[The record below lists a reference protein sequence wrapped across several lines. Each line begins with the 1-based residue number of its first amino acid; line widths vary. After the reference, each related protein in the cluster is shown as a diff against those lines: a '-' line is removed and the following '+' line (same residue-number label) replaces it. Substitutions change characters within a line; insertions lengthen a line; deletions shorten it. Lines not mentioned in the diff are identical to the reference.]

1 MKNVRK
7 SLAAFAALVFAYS
20 IQAGGTVTFSPTTLP
35 DATVGASYSATVT
48 VTADMGMRGGGC
60 KSSLPAGI
68 TRCIFN
74 SLAGVFL
81 VSGTPETAGTYK
93 LNLMVQF
100 SDGSSAEQEV
110 ALTVKAGTPATPE
123 LTWSSPASDK
133 VSMTVGDKQMFKVT
147 AKNIGSATLNWYVD
161 GSRAGGEDGYATGA
175 QYEYSPRAAGSHTV
189 ACKAMQGDAGSGS
202 VIEVASVSWTVTATA
217 PATTF
222 SAKSPAEQTV
232 SMSVGKS
239 QTFEVEAFGSTEGIS
254 YSWSASSGS
263 GSSSVPVVANGLSC
277 TFTPPAGGTYVV
289 RFTYG
294 SGSQVAWVV
303 TVSAPTV
310 EFSPSGTSVVIQ
322 PGERPTFNVIVKNAT
337 SDVLYRWWRGDDEGS
352 LAPASTGT
360 DSNAAAY
367 QYIPSHS
374 GTQLLR
380 AVASSAD
387 GKTEYGS
394 HTWTVTTDGPRIVS
408 VTPYTNSVEMVK
420 GEKRNFTVTLD
431 KTNYEQ
437 LTYNWEVEL
446 SENSWWPFVNA
457 AGATRSYTFDGDDK
471 GIKVT
476 IYANGVNCGT
486 QTWSLVPKAS
496 EVTTL
501 ERLTPVQADVTMV
514 AGGMQTFRVIGE
526 ERNAYS
532 NYYWYV
538 DGKAMS
544 AGYKYYPYFPGV
556 SNGVHTIECKI
567 QADAEV
573 NGGEELG
580 EVQASTYWTVTV
592 AEPEDPPLFERE
604 APLTP
609 GVYTNYYE
617 DVVFNVK
624 ANGDTSGVDYHWVVS
639 SEQDLNAAFRSSSG
653 LTATLRPAR
662 EGIYYVSFVYG
673 ANRSIQW
680 AVTVGT
686 GTINSPTLAR
696 VDPVDEDAFPCVFRG
711 ETKTFTVADSGK
723 FPVDTQIYWGWNLG
737 SDVDH
742 NDSLRKTAPITD
754 EDSHNFE
761 FATGGYTE
769 MGVHTVYC
777 YAKKYGA
784 DLDKRYCELSWY
796 FRVQEMPVLTRIGAD
811 TEVKVNVGEPC
822 SLGVRADYCKSKHVA
837 VRWYVNGQLL
847 SEQTGEPIPE
857 QTASYSS
864 KTFTPSIKGNYAVEC
879 KAETRNTDGSWRT
892 LSTVAWTVRAIYG
905 EKAYIPVPL
914 PASADYIG
922 EMFTHRVSLKP
933 GAFSKPITREHGEAI
948 YSEFN
953 VVGSLPAGVTLSN
966 AGVLSG
972 TMNDDLSGEE
982 IVLDLVFSS
991 QPPVVNTYTNRVTL
1005 TLVKRVEENRMP
1017 YFSFADPADAAID
1030 CYIGVPQTFNVY
1042 AYDEEEENVTYKW
1055 FLDGELTPFETGT
1068 YTFNDSNAGHV
1079 GMTRS
1084 ICCCA
1089 TDRNPGYV
1097 FMKEWTVTMRQPEF
1111 AIATT
1116 TLSGGT
1122 VGDPSGAI
1130 LLDYIKPSNTTV
1142 VALDVVDGK
1151 LPPGWTPLSF
1161 GTSDSFIAGK
1171 FRKAGSY
1178 TFTLRAT
1185 CSNGETAEQ
1194 TYTVN
1199 VGGTDDAPKTWK
1211 VEYSGGGTIKP
1222 TKSVLLGKDEET
1234 YYSITQTLQQG
1245 VAEGDTIEVYSTNPD
1260 MTEELS
1266 AFKYLKGVNVILKG
1280 NLVLDAGRK
1289 APDVSMFTSDGGS
1302 LRFKLAG
1309 QTEGYY
1315 GDKVV
1320 IATIGK
1326 GKSVGDYMIY
1336 NNSLPYYTGELE
1348 VDDDGNMY
1356 TRTVCVKYND
1366 SDDRLN
1372 LADDMTRRDV
1382 TFSGATFSKRVTVTS
1397 EGVLPGS
1404 VVFAGSNILAEDF
1417 TLPALDDVKTVVKS
1431 GATLEFGNGASL
1443 GDSRTGGIELEA
1455 GATLRFNPN
1464 GSGPLMYG
1472 IRMKLPKTG
1481 KVNLALTGAME
1492 VGKLF
1497 NISSRYVGDNDPSN
1511 VFAIVPQGGDTAN
1524 YRLYRGGENSL
1535 MLAAEAAPDP
1545 GALDWTG
1552 DVDNLT
1558 PSPVAAG
1565 GEFTHTFCAKGP
1577 QVWDARAGKYV
1588 DAYRNFAYTLVSPAY
1603 TAIRD
1608 EARSFNGNAGERELL
1623 QGAYRHGASASA
1635 TDAEI
1640 GFPFPCGESF
1650 VSTVRVRPG
1659 SLVVGGATLWLLDK
1673 GFLGDVQNTFAHIY
1687 IARTSESFT
1696 VRYGQFASVTLTP
1709 NGKFRV
1715 AFGPDADLQSLNDP
1729 QIPLCYMTVGGKE
1742 VDFSSAEP
1750 YAGSSDVVLA
1760 PTCPPGIT
1768 LSSTGTLSGRPLVA
1782 GDYQLTVKVT
1792 AQDSRTSAAYTMTRT
1807 FGMFVENYGFAAPS
1821 IETVKSPEVAE
1832 DGYVHLPLGE
1842 AADFES
1848 SVSEGGQLRWTLDG
1862 AVVDSKDGAFTLT
1875 APATRSLDAAGARIH
1890 RLAAEA
1896 DDASGR
1902 FGWSVRKVWYVVYN
1916 RKVYI
1921 DAEKGGS
1928 PSAGGGSGSSGG
1940 AEGGDASG
1948 GASYYIGEDG
1958 SVITIGGGAA
1968 GGGADGGGAAGGGEG
1983 GGTVYDGTEEAP
1995 FNDFQ
2000 DGMFRY
2006 LLNGDEVIVAP
2017 GEYETP
2023 IDFFNNDAEVA
2034 IYSTGSADN
2043 TTINVYARDNA
2054 RCFRQGRYEL
2064 AFGKSGSLEEIF
2076 VPVNAATVAG
2086 LTLCCGEM
2094 EADVHND
2101 AGAFALSSVNCY
2113 GVSGG
2118 GAFGGS
2124 FTNCVIAGCEAKDY
2138 GGGAYGAVL
2147 NHCIVEDCSAAV
2159 GGGCANC
2166 ELSYCTV
2173 VGNVATSAAGGVD
2186 GECEAYYSIIV
2197 GNEAAGKANEYAAT
2211 TTPVKL
2217 TPQVPTI
2224 DNCFTSGDPLFCAD
2238 YHLASGS
2245 PAEGKGAY
2253 PTPDA
2258 TECLV
2263 FVEIVGGGVV
2273 EPNEVGGNVVG
2284 VGENVVFTTSGRDVE
2299 AIYVNGNAVDSPAN
2313 IWTLENV
2320 TANTTVRFVFGAA
2333 TLRVGATRELKT
2345 ISSAVAVA
2353 GPGDTI
2359 TVDAGTYEE
2368 TIDVRGFAGSL
2379 TIEAADP
2386 ANKPVVDAKGEGRCV
2401 TAMSD
2406 ADYIVFR
2413 NIVFVNGRADRV
2425 TAGDQPYA
2433 EWFTDGQHSYDD
2445 RDLLNYGFGG
2455 GVFGG
2460 RYENCVI
2467 SNCVAM
2473 GSKGGGAFGAV
2484 LVGCDIASNQAGTKD
2499 SGVNLRDMCGGG
2511 AFGGLVKDCRVHG
2524 NLLVGYQDQIYCRYR
2539 GAGTFGAEVR
2549 NSFVWDNFINCG
2561 SVESA
2566 IPNETDTG
2574 SDGITVHTVEKT
2586 PTEARLENHKTPIP
2600 IDGEMP
2606 SYNTRE
2612 AAETAAAKQIADVPT
2627 PVARAISD
2635 YDAYANLF
2643 EIKTVE
2649 DGKGGFVNEP
2659 ALKESV
2665 LETIHEQAMDALTK
2679 DDSGEPRES
2688 FQVQKMEK
2696 TLTNTIPGLYYAL
2709 EFSSDLSAGSFVGD
2723 RHLATGSG
2731 SVKLSA
2737 TSLNTPSGFWRMA
2750 VYLTPDGE

>member
-1 MKNVRK
+1 MNITKRF
-7 SLAAFAALVFAYS
+7 LAAFAALAFAHS
-20 IQAGGTVTFSPTTLP
+20 IQAGDGSLTFSPTAFP
-35 DATVGASYSATVT
+35 DATVNESYEQSVTITSDMGISSPKGVSGLPSGLSARSAVKGSALTLTVQGKPTVKGTFTITVT
-48 VTADMGMRGGGC
+48 VMLGDRST
-60 KSSLPAGI
+60 
-68 TRCIFN
+68 T
-74 SLAGVFL
+74 
-81 VSGTPETAGTYK
+81 SG
-93 LNLMVQF
+93 LI
-100 SDGSSAEQEV
+100 S
-110 ALTVKAGTPATPE
+110 LTVKDGSGGGGVTTPTLE
-123 LTWSSPASDK
+123 RNSPSTAS
-133 VSMTVGDKQMFKVT
+133 VSMTVGDKQNFKVT
-147 AKNIGSATLNWYVD
+147 AKDIGSATLYWYED
-161 GSRAGGEDGYATGA
+161 GSNAGCTGA
-175 QYEYSPRAAGSHTV
+175 EFEYSPSSAGSHTV
-189 ACKAMQGDAGSGS
+189 ECRAMQMSGSGG
-202 VIEVASVSWTVTATA
+202 VVTLASVSWNVAVSA

-222 SAKSPAEQTV
+222 SPKSPASQNV

-239 QTFEVEAFGSTEGIS
+239 QAFEVEASGSTEGIS
-254 YSWSASSGS
+254 YSWSASPGSGS
-263 GSSSVPVVANGLSC
+263 GSVPVVANGLSC

-294 SGSQVAWVV
+294 SSSQVAWVV

-374 GTQLLR
+374 GAQLLR

-431 KTNYEQ
+431 KTDYEQ
-437 LTYNWEVEL
+437 LTYNWDVEL

-811 TEVKVNVGEPC
+811 TEVKVNVGEPS

-914 PASADYIG
+914 PDSEVLG
-922 EMFTHRVSLKP
+922 EVFAHRVSLKP
-933 GAFSKPITREHGEAI
+933 GEFSKPITMAGGVAG

-953 VVGSLPAGVTLSN
+953 VIGSLPAGVTLSSG
-966 AGVLSG
+966 GVLSG
-972 TMNDDLSGEE
+972 TMNDDLNGEE
-982 IVLDLVFSS
+982 IQLELVFSS
-991 QPPVVNTYTNRVTL
+991 QPPIVNTFTNRVTL

-1030 CYIGVPQTFNVY
+1030 CYIGVPRTFNVY

-1055 FLDGELTPFETGT
+1055 FLDGDLTPVQTGT

-1222 TKSVLLGKDEET
+1222 TKAVLLGKGEDT
-1234 YYSITQTLQQG
+1234 YASITQTLQQG

-1266 AFKYLKGVNVILKG
+1266 AFKYLKGVNVLIKG
-1280 NLVLDAGRK
+1280 NLIIDAGK
-1289 APDVSMFTSDGGS
+1289 KVPDVSMFTLDGGS

-1309 QTEGYY
+1309 QADGYY

-1326 GKSVGDYMIY
+1326 GKSVGDYTIY
-1336 NNSLPYYTGELE
+1336 NNSLPYYTGELA

-1372 LADDMTRRDV
+1372 LADDITRRDV
-1382 TFSGATFSKRVTVTS
+1382 TFSGTTFSKRVTVAS

-1431 GATLEFGNGASL
+1431 GATIEFGNGASL

-1472 IRMKLPKTG
+1472 VRMKLPKTG

-1492 VGKLF
+1492 VGKSF
-1497 NISSRYVGDNDPSN
+1497 NISSRYVGDNDPMN
-1511 VFAIVPQGGDTAN
+1511 VFEIVQTSSAVA
-1524 YRLYRGGENSL
+1524 YRLYRGGENAL
-1535 MLAAEAAPDP
+1535 VLAAETAPNP
-1545 GALDWTG
+1545 GELIWTES
-1552 DVDNLT
+1552 VDM
-1558 PSPVAAG
+1558 G
-1565 GEFTHTFCAKGP
+1565 GTLGGSFSHTFAATAK
-1577 QVWDARAGKYV
+1577 D
-1588 DAYRNFAYTLVSPAY
+1588 VSPRTGYSDFTYSLLNSAY
-1603 TAIRD
+1603 TATRTED
-1608 EARSFNGNAGERELL
+1608 KTFNASVGERELL
-1623 QGAYRHGASASA
+1623 QGAYRYGGSASA
-1635 TDAEI
+1635 APVEI
-1640 GFPFPCGESF
+1640 GFPFPCGPSF
-1650 VSTVRVRPG
+1650 VSTVKVSPSGRITIGDAQVN
-1659 SLVVGGATLWLLDK
+1659 LLDK
-1673 GFLGDVQNTFAHIY
+1673 GLLADIQNTYAHVY
-1687 IARTSESFT
+1687 VARSEDAFT
-1696 VRYGQFASVTLTP
+1696 VRYDRFASLTLTP
-1709 NGKFRV
+1709 DGKIRV
-1715 AFGPDADLQSLNDP
+1715 AFGPDADELSVNDP
-1729 QIPLCYMTVGGKE
+1729 QVALCYMTAGGNRI
-1742 VDFSSAEP
+1742 DFSSAEP
-1750 YAGSSDVVLA
+1750 YAGSNDILLEPV
-1760 PTCPPGIT
+1760 CPPGLT
-1768 LSSTGTLSGRPLVA
+1768 LSSTGVLSGRPLLA
-1782 GDYQLTVKVT
+1782 GDYSLDVKVT
-1792 AQDSRTSAAYTMTRT
+1792 AKDSFSNTYTMTRT
-1807 FGMFVENYGFAAPS
+1807 FNLSIAGADISEPTTTVIEAPD
-1821 IETVKSPEVAE
+1821 VAD
-1832 DGYVHLPLGE
+1832 DGYVHLLLGGT
-1842 AADFES
+1842 ANFEV
-1848 SVSEGGQLRWTLDG
+1848 SVEGGDGMRWMLDG
-1862 AVVDSKDGAFTLT
+1862 ICVSSTGKYTLT
-1875 APATRSLDAAGARIH
+1875 APATRSLNAVDARIH
-1890 RLAAEA
+1890 RLAVETTDGVA
-1896 DDASGR
+1896 
-1902 FGWSVRKVWYVVYN
+1902 RKVWYVVYN
-1916 RKVYI
+1916 RKVYV
-1921 DAEKGGS
+1921 DANS
-1928 PSAGGGSGSSGG
+1928 TASAGGGSSSGG
-1940 AEGGDASG
+1940 GDGAAGGGSTII
-1948 GASYYIGEDG
+1948 IGEDG
-1958 SVITIGGGAA
+1958 SIITG
-1968 GGGADGGGAAGGGEG
+1968 GGGEG
-1983 GGTVYDGTEEAP
+1983 GTGGGTTADGLTSETA
-1995 FNDFQ
+1995 FADFQ
-2000 DGMFRY
+2000 EGMFRY

-2017 GEYETP
+2017 GTYSTP
-2023 IDFFNNDAEVA
+2023 IDFYNNDAKVTVSA
-2034 IYSTGSADN
+2034 TGATLDLFGN
-2043 TTINVYARDNA
+2043 TKGYT
-2054 RCFRQGRYEL
+2054 RCFRQGRYEVMI
-2064 AFGKSGSLEEIF
+2064 GRSGSPEVIF
-2076 VPVNAATVAG
+2076 MPINEAAVTG
-2086 LTLCCGEM
+2086 LTLCGG
-2094 EADVHND
+2094 AVSSDVHGVGGFSN
-2101 AGAFALSSVNCY
+2101 SSVNYY
-2113 GVSGG
+2113 GVVGG
-2118 GAFGGS
+2118 GVFGGT
-2124 FTNCVIAGCEAKDY
+2124 FENCVITGCEAKDY

-2186 GECEAYYSIIV
+2186 GECEAYYSIIL

-2224 DNCFTSGDPLFCAD
+2224 DNCFTDGDPLFCAD

-2263 FVEIVGGGVV
+2263 FVEIVGGGTVS
-2273 EPNEVGGNVVG
+2273 PNEIGGNVVG
-2284 VGENVVFTTSGRDVE
+2284 VGENLAFTTSGRDVE

-2313 IWTLENV
+2313 SWTLENV

-2333 TLRVGATRELKT
+2333 TLRVGATRELTT

-2353 GPGDTI
+2353 GSGDTI

-2368 TIDVRGFAGSL
+2368 TIDVRGFAGTL
-2379 TIEAADP
+2379 TIEAANP
-2386 ANKPVVDAKGEGRCV
+2386 AAKPVVDAKGAGRCV
-2401 TAMSD
+2401 TAVAGSD
-2406 ADYIVFR
+2406 KVVFR
-2413 NIVFVNGRADRV
+2413 NLVLANGMAEMV
-2425 TAGDQPYA
+2425 SSGALPYA
-2433 EWFTDGQHSYDD
+2433 EWFADGIHSYTDAQ
-2445 RDLLNYGFGG
+2445 LLDFGFGG

-2467 SNCVAM
+2467 TNCTAIGTM
-2473 GSKGGGAFGAV
+2473 GGGAFRAT
-2484 LVGCDIASNQAGTKD
+2484 LVGCEVAGNSAGQKLDSDIY
-2499 SGVNLRDMCGGG
+2499 RDLCGGG
-2511 AFGGLVKDCRVHG
+2511 VFGGLVKDCRVHG
-2524 NLLVGYQDQIYCRYR
+2524 NSLVGYRNQVYCRYR

-2549 NSFVWDNFINCG
+2549 NSFVWDNYINCG

-2574 SDGITVHTVEKT
+2574 SDGITVHTVEKAPT
-2586 PTEARLENHKTPIP
+2586 PTQLENHRTPIP
-2600 IDGEMP
+2600 VDGETP
-2606 SYNTRE
+2606 TYATRE
-2612 AAETAAAKQIADVPT
+2612 AAEAAAAKQVADIPT
-2627 PVARAISD
+2627 PVARAISNH
-2635 YDAYANLF
+2635 DAYVNLF
-2643 EIKTVE
+2643 EIRTVE
-2649 DGKGGFVNEP
+2649 DGNGGFVNKT

-2665 LETIHEQAMDALTK
+2665 LETIHEQAMDALTT
-2679 DDSGEPRES
+2679 DDSGEPRAS

-2709 EFSSDLSAGSFVGD
+2709 EFSSDLSNSSFVGE
-2723 RHLATGSG
+2723 RHLSTGSG
-2731 SVKLSA
+2731 SMKLSA

-2750 VYLTPDGE
+2750 VYLSPDGE